1 MLNGIFIALIVGSVV
16 TAAFSGRMAEV
27 NEAWID
33 SARFAVET
41 AIGLIGVMA
50 LWLGLMRVLR
60 DAGLLSAIAH
70 ALAPLMRR
78 LFPDV
83 PPDHPAMGAMI
94 MNMSANMLGL
104 GNAATPFGLKAMQ
117 ELDRL
122 NPRKGVATN
131 AMALFL
137 AINTS
142 GVAVFPLGVIAIRTA
157 LGSENAG
164 GVLLPSILATFC
176 STIVAVLVAR
186 ALARR
191 PAYAVERY
199 AEAEAAAEPEETL
212 AAGIL
217 GLDEADEAEQA
228 AAQRP
233 PASRQRVVLMLLVA
247 AVIAVGLAQQVTGA
261 SAEGRLVEVGRELLQ
276 SWMLPLLMTAI
287 VLFGFSRRL
296 KVYESFIRGAREGFQ
311 IAVMIIPFLVAILGA
326 VGMFRASGALDAII
340 VAVTPVTSLIGFPA
354 EALPMALVRPL
365 SGSGAMGVMM
375 ETMKAYG
382 PDSFVGYLVSVMNG
396 STETTFYVL
405 ALYFGSVRVRAARHT
420 VVACLAADAT
430 GALAALLWCR
440 IFF

>member
-1 MLNGIFIALIVGSVV
+1 VLNGIFIALIVGSVV

-33 SARFAVET
+33 SARFSVET

-60 DAGLLSAIAH
+60 DAGLLGAIAR

-78 LFPDV
+78 LFPGV

-122 NPRKGVATN
+122 NPRKGVATD

-142 GVAVFPLGVIAIRTA
+142 GVAVFPLGVIAIRAA

-164 GVLLPSILATFC
+164 GILLPSILATFC
-176 STIVAVLVAR
+176 STVVAVLVAK

-191 PAYAVERY
+191 PAYAIERY
-199 AEAEAAAEPEETL
+199 AEAEAQAEPEETL
-212 AAGIL
+212 AAGIR
-217 GLDEADEAEQA
+217 GLDEAEETV
-228 AAQRP
+228 AQRP
-233 PASRQRVVLMLLVA
+233 PVSRRRVVAMLLVA
-247 AVIAVGLAQQVTGA
+247 AVIAVGLAQQIAGA
-261 SAEGRLVEVGRELLQ
+261 SADGRLEETGRELLQ
-276 SWMLPLLMTAI
+276 SWLLPLLMTAI
-287 VLFGFSRRL
+287 VLFGFSHRL
-296 KVYESFIRGAREGFQ
+296 KVYESFIQGAREGFQ
-311 IAVMIIPFLVAILGA
+311 IAVMIIPFLVAILVA

-340 VAVTPVTSLIGFPA
+340 AAVMPVTSLIGFPA

-375 ETMKAYG
+375 ETMKAHG
-382 PDSFVGYLVSVMNG
+382 PDSFVGFLVSVMNG

-430 GALAALLWCR
+430 GVLAALLWCR

>member
-1 MLNGIFIALIVGSVV
+1 VLNGIFIALIVGSVV

-33 SARFAVET
+33 SARFSVET

-60 DAGLLSAIAH
+60 DAGLLGAIAH

-122 NPRKGVATN
+122 NPRKGVATD

-142 GVAVFPLGVIAIRTA
+142 GVAVFPLGVIAIRAA

-164 GVLLPSILATFC
+164 GILLPSILATFC
-176 STIVAVLVAR
+176 STVVAVLVAR
-186 ALARR
+186 TLARR
-191 PAYAVERY
+191 PAYAAERY
-199 AEAEAAAEPEETL
+199 AEAETEAEPEETL

-217 GLDEADEAEQA
+217 GLDEAEETV
-228 AAQRP
+228 AQRP
-233 PASRQRVVLMLLVA
+233 PASRQRVVAMLLVA
-247 AVIAVGLAQQVTGA
+247 AMIAVGLAQQVAGA
-261 SAEGRLVEVGRELLQ
+261 SADGRLEEAGRELLQ
-276 SWMLPLLMTAI
+276 SWLLPLLMTAI
-287 VLFGFSRRL
+287 VLFGFSHRL
-296 KVYESFIRGAREGFQ
+296 KVYESFIQGAREGFQ
-311 IAVMIIPFLVAILGA
+311 IAVMIIPFLVAILVA

-340 VAVTPVTSLIGFPA
+340 AAVTPAMSLIGFPA

-382 PDSFVGYLVSVMNG
+382 PDSFVGFLVSVMNG

-430 GALAALLWCR
+430 GILAALLWCR

>member
-1 MLNGIFIALIVGSVV
+1 VLNGIFIALIVGSVV
-16 TAAFSGRMAEV
+16 TAAFTGHMAEV
-27 NEAWID
+27 NEAWIE

-41 AIGLIGVMA
+41 AIQLIGVMA

-60 DAGLLSAIAH
+60 DAGLLRAIAS

-83 PPDHPAMGAMI
+83 PPEHPAMGAMI
-94 MNMSANMLGL
+94 MNIAANMLGL

-142 GVAVFPLGVIAIRTA
+142 GVAVFPLGVIAIRAA
-157 LGSENAG
+157 LGSEDAG
-164 GVLLPSILATFC
+164 GILLPSILATFL
-176 STIVAVLVAR
+176 STVVAVLVAR
-186 ALARR
+186 GLAGR
-191 PAYAVERY
+191 AGYAPERY
-199 AEAEAAAEPEETL
+199 AEAGPEDEPEPTL
-212 AAGIL
+212 AAGIRGLEDAEDAAAPEPALDRRRAL
-217 GLDEADEAEQA
+217 GL
-228 AAQRP
+228 
-233 PASRQRVVLMLLVA
+233 LLVA
-247 AVIAVGLAQQVTGA
+247 VAIAAALVQQLAGA
-261 SAEGRLVEVGRELLQ
+261 SARGGLDAFGRELLQ
-276 SWMLPLLMTAI
+276 SWLLPLLMTAI
-287 VLFGFSRRL
+287 VLFGFSHRV
-296 KVYESFIRGAREGFQ
+296 KVYESFVQGAREGFR
-311 IAVMIIPFLVAILGA
+311 IAVMIIPFLVAILVA

-340 VAVTPVTSLIGFPA
+340 LAVAPVTSLIGFPA

-430 GALAALLWCR
+430 GALAALFWCR

>member
-1 MLNGIFIALIVGSVV
+1 
-16 TAAFSGRMAEV
+16 
-27 NEAWID
+27 
-33 SARFAVET
+33 
-41 AIGLIGVMA
+41 
-50 LWLGLMRVLR
+50 
-60 DAGLLSAIAH
+60 
-70 ALAPLMRR
+70 
-78 LFPDV
+78 
-83 PPDHPAMGAMI
+83 MI

-122 NPRKGVATN
+122 NPRKGVATD

-142 GVAVFPLGVIAIRTA
+142 GVAVFPLGVIAIRAA

-164 GVLLPSILATFC
+164 GILLPSILATFC
-176 STIVAVLVAR
+176 STVVAVLVAR

-191 PAYAVERY
+191 PAYAAERY
-199 AEAEAAAEPEETL
+199 AEAEAEAEPEETL
-212 AAGIL
+212 TAGIR
-217 GLDEADEAEQA
+217 GLDEAEETV
-228 AAQRP
+228 AQRP
-233 PASRQRVVLMLLVA
+233 PASRWRVVAMLLVT
-247 AVIAVGLAQQVTGA
+247 AVIAVGLAQHVAGA
-261 SAEGRLVEVGRELLQ
+261 SADGRLEEAGRELLQ
-276 SWMLPLLMTAI
+276 SWLLA
-287 VLFGFSRRL
+287 
-296 KVYESFIRGAREGFQ
+296 
-311 IAVMIIPFLVAILGA
+311 AVMPA
-326 VGMFRASGALDAII
+326 
-340 VAVTPVTSLIGFPA
+340 TSLIGFPA

-382 PDSFVGYLVSVMNG
+382 PDSFVGFLVSVMNG

-430 GALAALLWCR
+430 GVLAALLWCR